1 LYLLDEPTTG
11 LHFEDLAKLLEV
23 LHRLG
28 HLGNTVVLI
37 EHNLDVIKQADW
49 IIDLRPEAGEAAGT
63 VVLLN
68 MDDGRYFAMDEVGG
82 RVWDLCDG
90 SRTLSA
96 ITAIL
101 AEEYEAPAATIARD
115 LAELINALTN
125 EELVG
130 ENT

>member
-1 LYLLDEPTTG
+1 MKTMPLTT
-11 LHFEDLAKLLEV
+11 
-23 LHRLG
+23 RLQRRPNI
-28 HLGNTVVLI
+28 L
-37 EHNLDVIKQADW
+37 KQ
-49 IIDLRPEAGEAAGT
+49 EAAGT

-96 ITAIL
+96 IAAIL

-125 EELVG
+125 EDLVG
-130 ENT
+130 EIA

>member
-1 LYLLDEPTTG
+1 MKVMSSRT
-11 LHFEDLAKLLEV
+11 
-23 LHRLG
+23 RLQRRQNI
-28 HLGNTVVLI
+28 L
-37 EHNLDVIKQADW
+37 KQ
-49 IIDLRPEAGEAAGT
+49 EAAGT

-68 MDDGRYFAMDEVGG
+68 MDDGRYFALDEVGG

-96 ITAIL
+96 IAAIL

-125 EELVG
+125 EDLVG
-130 ENT
+130 EIA

>member
-1 LYLLDEPTTG
+1 MKVMSSRT
-11 LHFEDLAKLLEV
+11 
-23 LHRLG
+23 RLQRRQNI
-28 HLGNTVVLI
+28 L
-37 EHNLDVIKQADW
+37 KQ
-49 IIDLRPEAGEAAGT
+49 EAAGT

-68 MDDGRYFAMDEVGG
+68 MDDGRYFALDEVGG

-90 SRTLSA
+90 SRTLSEIA
-96 ITAIL
+96 AIL
-101 AEEYEAPAATIARD
+101 AEEYEAPAETIERD

>member
-1 LYLLDEPTTG
+1 MKVMSSRTRFQRRQNIL
-11 LHFEDLAKLLEV
+11 
-23 LHRLG
+23 
-28 HLGNTVVLI
+28 
-37 EHNLDVIKQADW
+37 KQ
-49 IIDLRPEAGEAAGT
+49 EAAGT

-68 MDDGRYFAMDEVGG
+68 MDDGRYFALDEVGG

-96 ITAIL
+96 IAAIL

-125 EELVG
+125 EDLVG
-130 ENT
+130 EIA

>member
-1 LYLLDEPTTG
+1 MKVMSSRT
-11 LHFEDLAKLLEV
+11 
-23 LHRLG
+23 RLQRRQNI
-28 HLGNTVVLI
+28 L
-37 EHNLDVIKQADW
+37 KQ
-49 IIDLRPEAGEAAGT
+49 EAAGT